1 MNEERPI
8 VFTITLSEKYHRN
21 CYISTKD
28 IRGAGCEYIR
38 EALEGGHSHMSDL
51 FDDMCA
57 ISEELNNKGY
67 AVLFEVD

>member
-1 MNEERPI
+1 MSEERPI

-28 IRGAGCEYIR
+28 IRGKDCEYIR
-38 EALEGGHSHMSDL
+38 EALEGGRSHMVDL

-57 ISEELNNKGY
+57 IAEELNNKGY